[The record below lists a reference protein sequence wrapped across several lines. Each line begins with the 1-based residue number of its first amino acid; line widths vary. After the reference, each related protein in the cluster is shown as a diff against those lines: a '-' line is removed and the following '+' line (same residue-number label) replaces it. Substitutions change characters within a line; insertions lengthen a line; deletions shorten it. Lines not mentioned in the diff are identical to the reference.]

1 MIKPEYLM
9 PDTAYLIAL
18 LQAKA
23 DDDAD
28 SVAELRD
35 ILRGD
40 SEEAEALLEQA
51 REANTTAE

>member
-1 MIKPEYLM
+1 M